1 MIKDIKTTEF
11 EEEVIKSTNK
21 VVVDFNA
28 SWCGPCRMLKPL
40 LEEIA
45 ETKTNISFVSVNI
58 DNEPELAEKYGVNSI
73 PCLVVIQ
80 NGQEL
85 KRSIGFKPKEELE
98 SFIGE

>member
-58 DNEPELAEKYGVNSI
+58 DNEPELAEKYGVTSI